1 MTKHIEKI
9 IKVLEMKK
17 YNYQNIKV
25 NGYTGLT
32 GYQIQSQR
40 EFGKLED

>member
-1 MTKHIEKI
+1 MKKRDYKQWPSILKKI

-17 YNYQNIKV
+17 YNYQNIKF

-32 GYQIQSQR
+32 GY
-40 EFGKLED
+40 